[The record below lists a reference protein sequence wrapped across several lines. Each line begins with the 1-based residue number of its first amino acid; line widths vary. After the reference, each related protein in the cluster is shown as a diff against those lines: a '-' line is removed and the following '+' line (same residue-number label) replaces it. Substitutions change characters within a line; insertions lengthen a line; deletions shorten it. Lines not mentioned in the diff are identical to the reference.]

1 MTTNRTQGATVT
13 CTTAASS
20 IDAYALVSATPA
32 GAYSAYAAIIIQPVR
47 KPPIWPR
54 PRLL

>member
-1 MTTNRTQGATVT
+1 MTRNSTHGAMVT

-20 IDAYALVSATPA
+20 SDAYALVSATPA

-47 KPPIWPR
+47 KPPTWPR